1 MTHLI
6 KLELKKFGIA
16 EKGKLTPYIDRIYSV
31 YDTPKAIQYILTNHA
46 QGKIVITMDF

>member
-1 MTHLI
+1 MQKGYLAYA
-6 KLELKKFGIA
+6 KELA